1 MVISSINVDLTR
13 ITPAP
18 IAYAKQGDANTRY
31 IAVSLYDDGEPYVI
45 PSGMA
50 AAFRLAKPDGTYCFY
65 DNENGFEEVGEYR
78 NGTLTVTAEFP
89 PKWLSDI
96 KEIIKQKIYC

>member
-13 ITPAP
+13 LTPAP

-50 AAFRLAKPDGTYCFY
+50 AAFRLGDCGQKQRILRSVSQPLQRLPLDELEM
-65 DNENGFEEVGEYR
+65 NSNLPPR
-78 NGTLTVTAEFP
+78 LLFP
-89 PKWLSDI
+89 PESLP
-96 KEIIKQKIYC
+96 